1 VRAETTGNLA
11 SQIAPHPEV
20 RAVLLQ
26 RQQAF
31 RRPPGLVADGRDM
44 GTVVFP
50 DAALKVFLDATP
62 EERARRR
69 QIQLSA
75 AGINAKLSDLCS
87 EIRDR
92 DVRDR
97 NRRHSPLRAADDAV
111 VLDTTDLRPEAVLSR
126 IEQWVRERHLA

>member
-1 VRAETTGNLA
+1 
-11 SQIAPHPEV
+11 
-20 RAVLLQ
+20 
-26 RQQAF
+26 
-31 RRPPGLVADGRDM
+31 
-44 GTVVFP
+44 
-50 DAALKVFLDATP
+50 VFLDASP

-75 AGINAKLSDLCS
+75 AGINAKLSNLCA

-126 IEQWVRERHLA
+126 MEQWVRERGLA